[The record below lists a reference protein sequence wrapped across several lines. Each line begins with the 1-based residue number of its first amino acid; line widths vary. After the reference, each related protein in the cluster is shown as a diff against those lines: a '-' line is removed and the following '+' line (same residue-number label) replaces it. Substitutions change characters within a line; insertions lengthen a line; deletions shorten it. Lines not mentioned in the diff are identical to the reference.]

1 MRLIVFLLLFITYPM
16 LLPAQEGFQW
26 HSPKDKIVVPFV
38 FVDNLIIIQVEI
50 NNAKLNMLLDSGS
63 EPSLIFSFPQN
74 DTLQLYNTKKI
85 RISGLGSEEV
95 AEGLLSQKNKLNVN
109 NYIDTNFEILVIL
122 DEKLNFSSRIGI
134 PVNGILG
141 YSFFRNHLVEIN
153 YEKKKITLYK
163 NNALLQ
169 KRRLKSFTSIPLD
182 IVNGRPYVNVD
193 AKLDG
198 KELRLKLLMDT
209 GLTDGLWLFEDDTI
223 KCTTKYFED
232 VLGEGIGGTIYGKK
246 SRLSEIS
253 TAHFRFKEPLVSYP
267 DTTSYK
273 QLRII
278 KNRNGSLGGEI
289 LKRFH
294 LIVDYSGKQLLVK
307 KNKMFDDPFLY
318 NMSGIEVQHN
328 GVEWVQETVKK
339 DADKKMPMGTT
350 NIDDIVFDNSSFKYK
365 FELKPVF
372 EIASVRKGSPAE
384 EAGLKAGD
392 KIVRIDRKNAYNLT
406 KQRINELLQAED
418 NKTVRIEVERDGKTL
433 DYQITIR
440 KIF

>member
-1 MRLIVFLLLFITYPM
+1 MRLIISFLLILYPVI
-16 LLPAQEGFQW
+16 LPAQEGFQW
-26 HSPKDKIVVPFV
+26 RSPEDKIVIPFV
-38 FVDNLIIIQVEI
+38 FVDNLIIIPVEI

-74 DTLQLYNTKKI
+74 DTIQLYNTKKI

-95 AEGLLSQKNKLNVN
+95 AEGLLSQKNRLSVSE
-109 NYIDTNFEILVIL
+109 YVDTNFEILVIL

-141 YSFFRNHLVEIN
+141 YSFFRNHLVEID
-153 YEKKKITLYK
+153 YQKKKITLYK
-163 NNALLQ
+163 NNDLLK
-169 KRRLKSFTSIPLD
+169 KRRIKSYTAIPLD
-182 IVNGRPYVNVD
+182 IVNGRPYVNVN
-193 AKLDG
+193 ARLDE
-198 KELRLKLLMDT
+198 KEFQLKLLMDT
-209 GLTDGLWLFEDDTI
+209 GLTDGLWLFEDDKI
-223 KCTTKYFED
+223 KCNDKYFED

-246 SRLSEIS
+246 SRLSEIN

-273 QLRII
+273 QLSII

-289 LKRFH
+289 LKRFN
-294 LIVDYSGKQLLVK
+294 LIVDYGGKQLLVK

-328 GVEWVQETVKK
+328 GVQWIQELKNDVNRSQPIG
-339 DADKKMPMGTT
+339 AV

-365 FELKPVF
+365 FTLKPVF
-372 EIASVRKGSPAE
+372 EIASIRKGSPAE

-392 KIVRIDRKNAYNLT
+392 KIVRIERKNAYNLT

-418 NKTVRIEVERDGKTL
+418 NKTVRIEVERDGKVL
-433 DYQITIR
+433 EYKVLIK

>member
-1 MRLIVFLLLFITYPM
+1 MRLLVFLLLIITYPAK
-16 LLPAQEGFQW
+16 LLAQEGFQW
-26 HSPKDKIVVPFV
+26 HSPKNKIEIPFV

-50 NNAKLNMLLDSGS
+50 NNAKMNMLLDSGS
-63 EPSLIFSFPQN
+63 EPSLIFSFPQS

-95 AEGLLSQKNKLNVN
+95 AEGLLSQKNKLNVS

-153 YEKKKITLYK
+153 YIKKKITLYK
-163 NNALLQ
+163 NDELLQ
-169 KRRLKSFTSIPLD
+169 SKRIRKYTAIPLD
-182 IVNGRPYVNVD
+182 IVNGRPYVNVN

-198 KELRLKLLMDT
+198 KELPLKLLMDT
-209 GLTDGLWLFEDDTI
+209 GLTDGLWLFEDDVI
-223 KCTTKYFED
+223 KCNNKYFED

-246 SRLSEIS
+246 SRLSEIK
-253 TAHFRFKEPLVSYP
+253 TAHFLFKEPLVSYP

-273 QLRII
+273 QLSII
-278 KNRNGSLGGEI
+278 KDRNGSLGGEI

-294 LIVDYSGKQLLVK
+294 LIVDYGGKQIFLK

-328 GVEWVQETVKK
+328 GVQWIQESVKNDVSK
-339 DADKKMPMGTT
+339 NLPLGTT

-365 FELKPVF
+365 FMLKPVF

-392 KIVRIDRKNAYNLT
+392 KIIRIDRKNAYNLS
-406 KQRINELLQAED
+406 KQRINELLQVDD
-418 NKTVRIEVERDGKTL
+418 NKTIRIEVERDGKNRE
-433 DYQITIR
+433 YQVTIR
-440 KIF
+440 KLF

>member
-1 MRLIVFLLLFITYPM
+1 MRLIIFFLLILYPAI
-16 LLPAQEGFQW
+16 LPAQEGFQW
-26 HSPKDKIVVPFV
+26 RSPKDKIVIPFV
-38 FVDNLIIIQVEI
+38 FVDNLIIIPVEI

-74 DTLQLYNTKKI
+74 DTIQLYNTKKI

-95 AEGLLSQKNKLNVN
+95 AEGLLSQKNRLSVSE
-109 NYIDTNFEILVIL
+109 YVDTNFEILVIL

-141 YSFFRNHLVEIN
+141 YSFFRNHLVEID
-153 YEKKKITLYK
+153 YQKKKITLYK
-163 NNALLQ
+163 NNDLLK
-169 KRRLKSFTSIPLD
+169 KRRIKSFTAIPLD
-182 IVNGRPYVNVD
+182 IVNGRPYINVN
-193 AKLDG
+193 ARLDE
-198 KELRLKLLMDT
+198 KEFQLKLLMDT
-209 GLTDGLWLFEDDTI
+209 GLTDGLWLFEDDKI
-223 KCTTKYFED
+223 KCNDKYFED

-246 SRLSEIS
+246 SRLSEIT

-273 QLRII
+273 QLSII

-289 LKRFH
+289 LKRFN
-294 LIVDYSGKQLLVK
+294 LIVDYGGKQLLVK

-328 GVEWVQETVKK
+328 GVQWVQELKSEGNRNQPVG
-339 DADKKMPMGTT
+339 AV

-365 FELKPVF
+365 FTLKPVF

-392 KIVRIDRKNAYNLT
+392 KILRIERKNVYNLT
-406 KQRINELLQAED
+406 KQRINELLQVEA
-418 NKTVRIEVERDGKTL
+418 NKTVRIEVEREGKVL
-433 DYQITIR
+433 EYKVLIK

>member
-1 MRLIVFLLLFITYPM
+1 MRLIIFFLLILYPAI
-16 LLPAQEGFQW
+16 LPAQEGFQW
-26 HSPKDKIVVPFV
+26 RSPKDKIVIPFV
-38 FVDNLIIIQVEI
+38 FVDNLIIIPVEI

-74 DTLQLYNTKKI
+74 DTIQLYNTKKV

-95 AEGLLSQKNKLNVN
+95 AEGLLSQKNRLSVSE
-109 NYIDTNFEILVIL
+109 YVDTNFEILVIL

-141 YSFFRNHLVEIN
+141 YSFFRNHLVEID
-153 YEKKKITLYK
+153 YQKKKITLYK
-163 NNALLQ
+163 NNDLLK
-169 KRRLKSFTSIPLD
+169 KRRIKSFTAIPLD
-182 IVNGRPYVNVD
+182 IVNGRPYINVN
-193 AKLDG
+193 ARLDE
-198 KELRLKLLMDT
+198 KEFQLKLLMDT
-209 GLTDGLWLFEDDTI
+209 GLTDGLWLFEDDKI
-223 KCTTKYFED
+223 KCNDKYFED

-246 SRLSEIS
+246 SRLSEIT

-273 QLRII
+273 QLSII

-289 LKRFH
+289 LKRFN
-294 LIVDYSGKQLLVK
+294 LIVDYGGKQLLVK

-328 GVEWVQETVKK
+328 GVQWVQELKSEGNRNQPVG
-339 DADKKMPMGTT
+339 AV

-365 FELKPVF
+365 FTLKPVF

-384 EAGLKAGD
+384 EAGLKEGD
-392 KIVRIDRKNAYNLT
+392 KIVRIERKNAYNLT
-406 KQRINELLQAED
+406 KQRINELLQVEA
-418 NKTVRIEVERDGKTL
+418 NKTVRIEVEREGKVL
-433 DYQITIR
+433 EYKVLIK